1 MKSVNIDR
9 SPKFSGTLYNPRW
22 FKQERVDVL
31 QDEVDRVSFGTIITV
46 TTSGIMASH
55 VPMLIDRSRGDL
67 GTLFGHVARGNSQ
80 WRESSPE
87 GHGLAVFLGPDAYI
101 SPSWYKTKEET
112 SKVVPTWNYV
122 AIHVRGP
129 VTFFEE
135 AERLRGIVT
144 KLTEHHEAY
153 SKKPWKITDAPPDY
167 VSGELK
173 QIVGFEMP
181 IVKIEGKWKMSQNR
195 SDADQNSVMTHLLER
210 DRLRDEEVSYEMKR
224 PES

>member
-1 MKSVNIDR
+1 MHHIGQSAHEL
-9 SPKFSGTLYNPRW
+9 PAL
-22 FKQERVDVL
+22 L
-31 QDEVDRVSFGTIITV
+31 
-46 TTSGIMASH
+46 
-55 VPMLIDRSRGDL
+55 
-67 GTLFGHVARGNSQ
+67 GHVARNNDQ
-80 WRESSPE
+80 WRKPAQGES
-87 GHGLAVFLGPDAYI
+87 LAIVRGPDAYV
-101 SPSWYKTKEET
+101 SPSWYAAKAEHGR
-112 SKVVPTWNYV
+112 VVPTWNYV

-153 SKKPWKITDAPPDY
+153 SKKPWKVTDAQPDY

-195 SDADQNSVMTHLLER
+195 SDADRNSVMTHLLER

-224 PES
+224 SES